1 MAYPLE
7 GDTTQAKERAQRPY
21 PFRHFRFALREFPGG
36 GTFGP
41 FAWGPGLAKQHGK
54 NKGMHLAPK
63 PCVIMPFPPSQ

>member
-41 FAWGPGLAKQHGK
+41 FTLPRGGPSRT
-54 NKGMHLAPK
+54 K
-63 PCVIMPFPPSQ
+63 PVLSNGGRFRHKYRARARGT